1 MCTAFLEY
9 ESTNEWSYNFLQK
22 KKKKQMEKKNS
33 TKNTCLGKTAS

>member
-9 ESTNEWSYNFLQK
+9 ESTNGLLTFC
-22 KKKKQMEKKNS
+22 KKKQKKTDGKKNS

>member
-9 ESTNEWSYNFLQK
+9 ESTNGILTFCKKK

>member
-9 ESTNEWSYNFLQK
+9 ESTNGLLTFCK